1 MQKPWSW
8 RMWNEIWPLPLM
20 SHTRDPTLLLFHNL
34 LWDSCEHEP
43 SLTLTLIR
51 SDVFLIVIC
60 WSSRPGHRIISMWS
74 AVHRPSQRTITW
86 VARTTGKEIMVK
98 GWIASRSWFDMRAR
112 GTFIYNNNHINSNN
126 NSCDNPLPINVS
138 NNFKLENIPLQEWP
152 SLPGYTYANCRW
164 LQLMFLL

>member
-1 MQKPWSW
+1 MATASNVPHA
-8 RMWNEIWPLPLM
+8 RPNTI
-20 SHTRDPTLLLFHNL
+20 LLFHT
-34 LWDSCEHEP
+34 LWDSCEPEP

-51 SDVFLIVIC
+51 SDVCLIVIYVGLRDQVIELLA
-60 WSSRPGHRIISMWS
+60 WRS

-98 GWIASRSWFDMRAR
+98 GWIASRSWFDTRAR
-112 GTFIYNNNHINSNN
+112 GTFIYNNSHISSNN

-152 SLPGYTYANCRW
+152 SLRGYSYANNCRW

>member
-1 MQKPWSW
+1 
-8 RMWNEIWPLPLM
+8 M

-60 WSSRPGHRIISMWS
+60 WSTRPGHRIISMTIS
-74 AVHRPSQRTITW
+74 CPSSVPAYNHSSRTHHRKRNY
-86 VARTTGKEIMVK
+86 GKRLNC
-98 GWIASRSWFDMRAR
+98 IAFVIRHESP

-152 SLPGYTYANCRW
+152 SLPGYTYANCRG